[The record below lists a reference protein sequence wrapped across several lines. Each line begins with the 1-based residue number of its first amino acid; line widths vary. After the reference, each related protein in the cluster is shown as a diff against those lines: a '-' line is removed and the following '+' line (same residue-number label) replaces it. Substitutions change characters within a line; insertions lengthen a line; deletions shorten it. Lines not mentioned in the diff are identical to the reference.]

1 MEYFMGLSMSM
12 ASTVDTGVAVI
23 DSFGKII
30 LIDKLYTMKDIQ
42 YFLDNFSSLK
52 QSHIAISLPWD
63 NSMLEGKWRILSKP
77 YQMVRT
83 NENLKNRDNWTQRY
97 STRGCDYFKSLVD
110 KGIDICRFELYLTRL
125 KLNLSSY
132 FKERTPADCK
142 FLQNALKTEYQF
154 EDIPPNMMPMAQL
167 EAIVGA
173 IIMRERRN
181 NPSNI
186 KCLFNFNGIDVIN
199 IKSDT
204 KANIDE
210 EYAI

>member
-1 MEYFMGLSMSM
+1 MEYYVGISMSM
-12 ASTVDTGVAVI
+12 ASTVETGIAVL
-23 DSFGKII
+23 DNLGKII
-30 LIDKLYTMKDIQ
+30 LLDKEYSMKDIQ
-42 YFLDNFSSLK
+42 FFLDNYSSLK

-83 NENLKNRDNWTQRY
+83 NENLLNRDNWTQRY
-97 STRGCDYFKSLVD
+97 STRGCEYFRNLSQS
-110 KGIDICRFELYLTRL
+110 GIDICRFELYLTRQ

-154 EDIPPNMMPMAQL
+154 EDIPQNMMPMAQL

-173 IIMRERRN
+173 LIMRERSK
-181 NPSNI
+181 NPENI
-186 KCLFNFNGIDVIN
+186 EKIFEFGNLDVIN
-199 IKSDT
+199 IKNKIVT
-204 KANIDE
+204 IL
-210 EYAI
+210 

>member
-1 MEYFMGLSMSM
+1 MEYYIGISMSM
-12 ASTVDTGVAVI
+12 ASTIESGVAVI

-30 LIDKLYTMKDIQ
+30 LVDKLYKMRDVQ
-42 YFLDNFSSLK
+42 FFLDNYSSLK
-52 QSHIAISLPWD
+52 QSHIAVSLPWD
-63 NSMLEGKWRILSKP
+63 NAMLEGKWRILSKP

-83 NENLKNRDNWTQRY
+83 NENMLNRDNWTQRY
-97 STRGCDYFKSLVD
+97 STRGSEYFRTLSEQ
-110 KGIDICRFELYLTRL
+110 GIDICRFELYLTRQ
-125 KLNLSSY
+125 KLSLSSY

-173 IIMRERRN
+173 LIMRERSN

-186 KCLFNFNGIDVIN
+186 KKIFEFNGLDVIN
-199 IKSDT
+199 IENKIVT
-204 KANIDE
+204 TL
-210 EYAI
+210 

>member
-1 MEYFMGLSMSM
+1 MEYYVGISMSM
-12 ASTVDTGVAVI
+12 ASTIETGIAVL

-30 LIDKLYTMKDIQ
+30 LVDKEYTMKDIQ
-42 YFLDNFSSLK
+42 FFLDNYSSLK
-52 QSHIAISLPWD
+52 QSHIAVSLPWD

-83 NENLKNRDNWTQRY
+83 NEHFLNRDNWTQRY
-97 STRGCDYFKSLVD
+97 STRGCEYFRNLVAN
-110 KGIDICRFELYLTRL
+110 GIDICRFELYLTRQ
-125 KLNLSSY
+125 KLSLSSY

-173 IIMRERRN
+173 LIMRERAN
-181 NPSNI
+181 NPENI
-186 KCLFNFNGIDVIN
+186 EKIFEFGNLDVIN
-199 IKSDT
+199 IKNKIVTIS
-204 KANIDE
+204 
-210 EYAI
+210 

>member
-1 MEYFMGLSMSM
+1 MEYYMGISMSM

-30 LIDKLYTMKDIQ
+30 FLDKLYTMKDIQ
-42 YFLDNFSSLK
+42 YFMDNYSSLSK
-52 QSHIAISLPWD
+52 SHVAISLPWD

-83 NENLKNRDNWTQRY
+83 NENILNKDNWTQRY
-97 STRGCDYFKSLVD
+97 STRGCEYFTSLVE
-110 KGIDICRFELYLTRL
+110 KGIDISRFELYLTRQ

-132 FKERTPADCK
+132 YKERTPADCK

-154 EDIPPNMMPMAQL
+154 EDLPPNMMPMSQL

-173 IIMRERRN
+173 LIVRERSRN
-181 NPSNI
+181 PNNI
-186 KCLFNFNGIDVIN
+186 KKIFEFCGIDVIN
-199 IKSDT
+199 I
-204 KANIDE
+204 E
-210 EYAI
+210 EKIVTNF

>member
-1 MEYFMGLSMSM
+1 MEYYIGISMSM
-12 ASTVDTGVAVI
+12 ASTIESGVAVI

-30 LIDKLYTMKDIQ
+30 LVDKLYKMRDVQ
-42 YFLDNFSSLK
+42 FFLDNYSSLK
-52 QSHIAISLPWD
+52 QSHIAVSLPWD
-63 NSMLEGKWRILSKP
+63 NAMLEGKWRILSKP

-83 NENLKNRDNWTQRY
+83 NENMLNRDNWTQRY
-97 STRGCDYFKSLVD
+97 STRGSEYFRTLYEQ
-110 KGIDICRFELYLTRL
+110 GIDICRFELYLTRQ
-125 KLNLSSY
+125 KLSLSSY

-173 IIMRERRN
+173 LIMRERSN

-186 KCLFNFNGIDVIN
+186 KKIFEFNGLDVIN
-199 IKSDT
+199 IENKIVT
-204 KANIDE
+204 TL
-210 EYAI
+210 

>member
-1 MEYFMGLSMSM
+1 MEYYMGLSMAM
-12 ASTVDTGVAVI
+12 ASTIDTGVAVI

-42 YFLDNFSSLK
+42 FFMDNYSSLK

-77 YQMVRT
+77 YQPVRT
-83 NENLKNRDNWTQRY
+83 NKHLINRDNWTQRY
-97 STRGCDYFKSLVD
+97 STRGCEYFKSLVD
-110 KGIDICRFELYLTRL
+110 KGIDIRRFELYLTRQ
-125 KLNLSSY
+125 KLSLSSY

-154 EDIPPNMMPMAQL
+154 EEIPPNMMPMSQL

-173 IIMRERRN
+173 LIMRERAN
-181 NPSNI
+181 NPDNI
-186 KCLFNFNGIDVIN
+186 KKIFEFNGIDVIN
-199 IKSDT
+199 IKN
-204 KANIDE
+204 KIVFQ
-210 EYAI
+210 